1 MNIGSVKRLLF
12 FEICK
17 VNLQWDAKDWVF
29 RTLSMSCL
37 IIDLNLFTFF
47 HNNQLEIL

>member
-29 RTLSMSCL
+29 RSMSCL